1 MSAETAKRILAAVPP
16 WDKDDSKTPEELIEE
31 IQNTD
36 PETIINYLLDIIEG

>member
-1 MSAETAKRILAAVPP
+1 MSTETAKRILAAVPP
-16 WDKDDSKTPEELIEE
+16 WDQDDSKTPKELIEE